1 MAEASSAN
9 DGFTRGRQAWP
20 ENPCTVSK
28 ALEKDYKLLQNID
41 KFRTIKRN
49 PCRISF
55 MQQPSVL
62 LVEDDAFQRRAAEAY
77 LGNHDL
83 KVIAVENG
91 AQMRRQISR
100 AMPDLVLLDIQL
112 PGQDD
117 GFALARWLR
126 ESSARV
132 GIIMLTAAGDPVDK
146 VLGLDSGA
154 DDYIAKPY
162 EPRELLARC
171 KSVLRRSTSKAT
183 PSRLERVRMGRHM
196 LDLSRRALHDDAG
209 NEVAVTSGE
218 FDILKIF
225 AENPNRPLSRDWLL
239 EITSHRTRDPFD
251 RAIDLRITRIR
262 RKIEPQPEKPTVIR
276 TVRGIGY
283 MFVPPAE

>member
-1 MAEASSAN
+1 
-9 DGFTRGRQAWP
+9 
-20 ENPCTVSK
+20 
-28 ALEKDYKLLQNID
+28 
-41 KFRTIKRN
+41 
-49 PCRISF
+49 

-62 LVEDDAFQRRAAEAY
+62 LVEDDPFQRKAAETY
-77 LGNHDL
+77 LAHHDL
-83 KVIAVENG
+83 KVIAVANG
-91 AQMRRQISR
+91 AQMRHQVSR
-100 AMPDLVLLDIQL
+100 AMPDLALLDVQL

-117 GFALARWLR
+117 GFVLARWLR

-162 EPRELLARC
+162 EPRELVARC
-171 KSVLRRSTSKAT
+171 KSVLRRSVNKTMPT
-183 PSRLERVRMGRHM
+183 RIERVRMGRYM
-196 LDLSRRALHDDAG
+196 LDFARRTLHDDSG
-209 NEVAVTSGE
+209 NDVPVTASE

-239 EITSHRTRDPFD
+239 ETTSHRARDPFD

-262 RKIEPQPEKPTVIR
+262 RKIEPLPEKPAVIR

-283 MFVPPAE
+283 MFVPAE

>member
-1 MAEASSAN
+1 
-9 DGFTRGRQAWP
+9 
-20 ENPCTVSK
+20 
-28 ALEKDYKLLQNID
+28 
-41 KFRTIKRN
+41 
-49 PCRISF
+49 

-62 LVEDDAFQRRAAEAY
+62 LVEDDAFQRKAAETY
-77 LGNHDL
+77 LTNHDL
-83 KVIAVENG
+83 RVIAVENG

-126 ESSARV
+126 ESSPRV
-132 GIIMLTAAGDPVDK
+132 GIIMLTAAGDSVDK
-146 VLGLDSGA
+146 VLGLESGA
-154 DDYIAKPY
+154 DDYVSKPY

-171 KSVLRRSTSKAT
+171 KSVLRRSVNKAT
-183 PSRLERVRMGRHM
+183 PPRLERVRMGGHM
-196 LDLSRRALHDDAG
+196 LDLSKRALHDDAG
-209 NEVAVTSGE
+209 SDVPVTAGE
-218 FDILKIF
+218 FDLLKLF

-239 EITSHRTRDPFD
+239 ETTSHRTRDPFD

-262 RKIEPQPEKPTVIR
+262 RKIEPSPDKPTVIR
-276 TVRGIGY
+276 TVRGVGY

>member
-1 MAEASSAN
+1 
-9 DGFTRGRQAWP
+9 
-20 ENPCTVSK
+20 
-28 ALEKDYKLLQNID
+28 
-41 KFRTIKRN
+41 
-49 PCRISF
+49 

-62 LVEDDAFQRRAAEAY
+62 LVEDDAFQRKAAETY
-77 LGNHDL
+77 LTNHDL

-91 AQMRRQISR
+91 AQMRRQVSR

-126 ESSARV
+126 ESSTRV
-132 GIIMLTAAGDPVDK
+132 GIIMLTAAGDSVDK
-146 VLGLDSGA
+146 VLGLESGA
-154 DDYIAKPY
+154 DDYVSKPY

-171 KSVLRRSTSKAT
+171 KSVLRRSVNKAT
-183 PSRLERVRMGRHM
+183 PPRLERVRMGTHT
-196 LDLSRRALHDDAG
+196 LDLSKRGLHDDSG
-209 NEVAVTSGE
+209 NDVPVTAGE
-218 FDILKIF
+218 FDLLKLF

-239 EITSHRTRDPFD
+239 ETTSHRQRDPFD

-262 RKIEPQPEKPTVIR
+262 RKIEPSPDKPTVIR
-276 TVRGIGY
+276 TVRGVGY

>member
-1 MAEASSAN
+1 
-9 DGFTRGRQAWP
+9 
-20 ENPCTVSK
+20 
-28 ALEKDYKLLQNID
+28 
-41 KFRTIKRN
+41 
-49 PCRISF
+49 
-55 MQQPSVL
+55 MQQPSIL
-62 LVEDDAFQRRAAEAY
+62 LVEDDAFQRKAAEAY
-77 LGNHDL
+77 LVNHDL

-100 AMPDLVLLDIQL
+100 SMPDLVLLDVQL

-126 ESSARV
+126 EGSTRV
-132 GIIMLTAAGDPVDK
+132 GIIMLTAAGDSVDK
-146 VLGLDSGA
+146 VLGLESGA
-154 DDYIAKPY
+154 DDYVAKPY
-162 EPRELLARC
+162 EPRELL
-171 KSVLRRSTSKAT
+171 RRSVNKST
-183 PSRLERVRMGRHM
+183 PSLLERVRMGRHT

-209 NEVAVTSGE
+209 KDIAVTAGE

-239 EITSHRTRDPFD
+239 ETTSHRARDPFD

-262 RKIEPQPEKPTVIR
+262 RKIEPSPDKPTVIR

-283 MFVPPAE
+283 MFVPP

>member
-1 MAEASSAN
+1 LGLA
-9 DGFTRGRQAWP
+9 
-20 ENPCTVSK
+20 
-28 ALEKDYKLLQNID
+28 I
-41 KFRTIKRN
+41 
-49 PCRISF
+49 
-55 MQQPSVL
+55 QQPSVL
-62 LVEDDAFQRRAAEAY
+62 LVEDDAFQRKAAETY
-77 LGNHDL
+77 LMNHDL

-91 AQMRRQISR
+91 AQMRHQVSR

-132 GIIMLTAAGDPVDK
+132 GIIMLTAAGDSVDK
-146 VLGLDSGA
+146 VFGLESGA
-154 DDYIAKPY
+154 DDYVAKPY

-171 KSVLRRSTSKAT
+171 KSVLRRSVSKT
-183 PSRLERVRMGRHM
+183 LPSRIEKVRMGRHM
-196 LDLSRRALHDDAG
+196 LDLARCALHDDAG
-209 NEVAVTSGE
+209 NDVPVTASE
-218 FDILKIF
+218 FDTLKIF

-239 EITSHRTRDPFD
+239 ETTSHRTRDPFD

-262 RKIEPQPEKPTVIR
+262 RKIEPSPDKPTVIR
-276 TVRGIGY
+276 TVRGVGY

>member
-1 MAEASSAN
+1 
-9 DGFTRGRQAWP
+9 
-20 ENPCTVSK
+20 
-28 ALEKDYKLLQNID
+28 
-41 KFRTIKRN
+41 
-49 PCRISF
+49 
-55 MQQPSVL
+55 MQLPSVL
-62 LVEDDAFQRRAAEAY
+62 LVEDDAFQRKAVATY
-77 LGNHDL
+77 LANHDL

-91 AQMRRQISR
+91 TQMRRQVSR
-100 AMPDLVLLDIQL
+100 AMPDLVLLDIEL
-112 PGQDD
+112 PGHDD

-126 ESSARV
+126 EGSARV

-146 VLGLDSGA
+146 VLGLESGA
-154 DDYIAKPY
+154 DDYVAKPY

-171 KSVLRRSTSKAT
+171 KSVLRRSTNKTT

-196 LDLSRRALHDDAG
+196 LDLGKCALHDDAG
-209 NEVAVTSGE
+209 NDVAVTTGE

-239 EITSHRTRDPFD
+239 ETTSHRTRDPFD
-251 RAIDLRITRIR
+251 RAIDLRIARIR
-262 RKIEPQPEKPTVIR
+262 RKIEPLPEKPTIIR

>member
-1 MAEASSAN
+1 
-9 DGFTRGRQAWP
+9 
-20 ENPCTVSK
+20 
-28 ALEKDYKLLQNID
+28 
-41 KFRTIKRN
+41 
-49 PCRISF
+49 

-62 LVEDDAFQRRAAEAY
+62 LVEDDAFQRKAAETY
-77 LGNHDL
+77 LANHDL

-91 AQMRRQISR
+91 AQMRRQVSR

-112 PGQDD
+112 PGHDD

-126 ESSARV
+126 ESSPKV

-146 VLGLDSGA
+146 VLGLESGA
-154 DDYIAKPY
+154 DDYVAKPY

-171 KSVLRRSTSKAT
+171 KSVLRRSTHKST
-183 PSRLERVRMGRHM
+183 PPRLERVRMGQLM
-196 LDLSRRALHDDAG
+196 LDLAKRALHDDTG
-209 NEVAVTSGE
+209 NDVAVTSGE
-218 FDILKIF
+218 FDLLKLF

-239 EITSHRTRDPFD
+239 ETTSHRTRDPFD

-262 RKIEPQPEKPTVIR
+262 RKIEPAPDKPTVIR

-283 MFVPPAE
+283 MFVPPVE

>member
-1 MAEASSAN
+1 
-9 DGFTRGRQAWP
+9 
-20 ENPCTVSK
+20 
-28 ALEKDYKLLQNID
+28 
-41 KFRTIKRN
+41 
-49 PCRISF
+49 

-62 LVEDDAFQRRAAEAY
+62 LVEDDAFQRKAAETY
-77 LGNHDL
+77 LANHDL

-91 AQMRRQISR
+91 AQMRRQVSR

-112 PGQDD
+112 PGHDD

-126 ESSARV
+126 ESSPKV

-146 VLGLDSGA
+146 VLGLESGA
-154 DDYIAKPY
+154 DDYVAKPY

-171 KSVLRRSTSKAT
+171 KSVLRRSAHKAT
-183 PSRLERVRMGRHM
+183 PPRLERVRMGQHM
-196 LDLSRRALHDDAG
+196 LDLAKRALHDDTG
-209 NEVAVTSGE
+209 NDVAVTSGE
-218 FDILKIF
+218 FDLLKLF

-239 EITSHRTRDPFD
+239 ETTSHRTRDPFD

-262 RKIEPQPEKPTVIR
+262 RKIEPLPEKPTVIR
-276 TVRGIGY
+276 TVRGVGY